1 MLNRPAEGLRHLS
14 PALLNEESA
23 LVASPGTIAS
33 PYSYNYA
40 EVSRYS
46 LFHNLVV
53 SHLLCDDIAQAQQC
67 LSKAAITCP
76 QFCEYP
82 FLLLQIYLEI
92 RKGTQARPHTPIR
105 SWSHLVRT
113 LAQTG
118 NLPKALELFR
128 RGRGV

>member
-1 MLNRPAEGLRHLS
+1 LLNRPAEGLRHLS

-82 FLLLQIYLEI
+82 FYSIVVSPRAYSGTN
-92 RKGTQARPHTPIR
+92 RK
-105 SWSHLVRT
+105 S
-113 LAQTG
+113 AQG
-118 NLPKALELFR
+118 A
-128 RGRGV
+128 GAV